1 RRIAAELLADVAA
14 AAAPG
19 QPLAA
24 AFQDYA
30 VRCRMRGVAAPAGL
44 DAFRRDFAMARA
56 GIESGEGWEEALA
69 LAGALPEE
77 MLAPFL
83 ALARAAREEAPCPT
97 DEALARLYGTSSTS
111 RARWMLAAMEEKGLV
126 VSRVDLA
133 GKRTIALPHLG
144 WRTAPAVA
152 GPAKPS
158 RLARIAGREAARGRL

>member
-1 RRIAAELLADVAA
+1 
-14 AAAPG
+14 
-19 QPLAA
+19 
-24 AFQDYA
+24 
-30 VRCRMRGVAAPAGL
+30 
-44 DAFRRDFAMARA
+44 
-56 GIESGEGWEEALA
+56 
-69 LAGALPEE
+69 

-152 GPAKPS
+152 DPARPN